1 MQETAIKREN
11 YLQRIST
18 WIDKPLI
25 KVIIGQR
32 RVGKSMFMLQI
43 MEHIVSENPNANCIY
58 INTEN
63 EEFQHIKNYED
74 LQKEIN
80 SRLKKENKNYLF
92 IDEIQDIAEFERAL
106 RSYLSKNQCDIY
118 ITGSN
123 SQLMSGELATYLSG
137 RYIEFKIHPLS
148 FTEFCIF
155 HNLPEE
161 NASLLKYFRFG
172 GMPFL
177 RHLPLEDLMVNEYL
191 QSIYNTILLRDIAE
205 RYEVRNIHLLKNLS
219 RFIADSEGT
228 IFSSLSI
235 SNYFKSIN
243 LQISPKTILDYA
255 EYLLNSMIINRV
267 EQYNLIGKK
276 ILTSGGKMY
285 FEDFG
290 LRNSIVGGFKLTD
303 IQKVLENAVYV
314 QLVRNNYKVFVGQ
327 MRDKE
332 IDFIAERG
340 NEKCYIQVAYKL
352 QLDKT
357 IDREFGNLLCIKD
370 NFPKMVITMD
380 DLAGTDYQGIRHI
393 HILDFLKNCP
403 AKEKGQPQGLPL
415 Q

>member
-1 MQETAIKREN
+1 MNLILEREN
-11 YLQRIST
+11 YLQRLAV
-18 WIDKPLI
+18 WIDKPVI

-32 RVGKSMFMLQI
+32 RVGKSMFMFQI
-43 MEHIVSENPNANCIY
+43 MEHIRNANPEANCIY

-63 EEFQHIKNYED
+63 EEYQHIRNYED

-80 SRLKKENKNYLF
+80 ANLKNEKKNYLF
-92 IDEIQDIAEFERAL
+92 IDEIQDISEFERAL

-118 ITGSN
+118 ISGSN
-123 SQLMSGELATYLSG
+123 SQLMSGELATFLSG
-137 RYIEFKIHPLS
+137 RYMEFKIHPLS
-148 FTEFCIF
+148 FSEFCLF
-155 HNLPEE
+155 HNLPK
-161 NASLLKYFRFG
+161 NNDTLLKYFRYG

-177 RHLPLEDLMVNEYL
+177 RHLPLEDLTVNEYL
-191 QSIYNTILLRDIAE
+191 QSIYSTILLRDIAE
-205 RYEVRNIHLLKNLS
+205 HYDIRNIHLLKSLS

-255 EYLLNSMIINRV
+255 GYLLNSFIINQV
-267 EQYNLIGKK
+267 ERYNLVGKK

-290 LRNSIVGGFKLTD
+290 LRNSIVGGLKLTD
-303 IQKVLENAVYV
+303 IQKILENAVYMH
-314 QLVRNNYKVFVGQ
+314 LIRNNYKVFVGQ

-340 NEKCYIQVAYKL
+340 SEKCYIQVAYKL
-352 QLDKT
+352 QLNKT
-357 IDREFGNLLCIKD
+357 IDREFGNLLNIKD

-380 DLAGTDYQGIRHI
+380 ELAGTDYQGIQHI
-393 HILDFLKNCP
+393 HILDFLQQK
-403 AKEKGQPQGLPL
+403 
-415 Q
+415 

>member
-1 MQETAIKREN
+1 MTNLILEREN
-11 YLQRIST
+11 YLQRLAV
-18 WIDKPLI
+18 WIDKPVI

-43 MEHIVSENPNANCIY
+43 MEHIRQTNSKANCIY

-63 EEFQHIKNYED
+63 EEFQHIRNYKD

-80 SRLKKENKNYLF
+80 AKLKKGVKNYLF
-92 IDEIQDIAEFERAL
+92 IDEIQDIIEFERAL

-123 SQLMSGELATYLSG
+123 SQLMSGELATFLSG
-137 RYIEFKIHPLS
+137 RYVEFKIHPLS
-148 FTEFCIF
+148 FSEFCLF
-155 HNLPEE
+155 HSLPK
-161 NASLLKYFRFG
+161 NNDTLLKYFRYG

-177 RHLPLEDLMVNEYL
+177 RHLPLEDLTVNEYL

-205 RYEVRNIHLLKNLS
+205 RYDVRNIHLLKNLS

-235 SNYFKSIN
+235 CNYFKSIN
-243 LQISPKTILDYA
+243 LQISPKTILDYTG
-255 EYLLNSMIINRV
+255 YLLNSFIINQV
-267 EQYNLIGKK
+267 ERYNLVGKK
-276 ILTSGGKMY
+276 ILTSGGKIY

-303 IQKVLENAVYV
+303 IQKILENAVYMH
-314 QLVRNNYKVFVGQ
+314 LMKNNYQVFVGQ

-340 NEKCYIQVAYKL
+340 AEKCYIQVAYKL

-357 IDREFGNLLCIKD
+357 IDREFGNLLSIKD
-370 NFPKMVITMD
+370 NFPKMVVTMD
-380 DLAGTDYQGIRHI
+380 ELSGTDYQGIRHI
-393 HILDFLKNCP
+393 HILDFLQQK
-403 AKEKGQPQGLPL
+403 
-415 Q
+415 

>member
-1 MQETAIKREN
+1 MENLILEREN
-11 YLQRIST
+11 YLQRLAV
-18 WIDKPLI
+18 WIDKPVI

-32 RVGKSMFMLQI
+32 RVGKSMFLFQI
-43 MEHIVSENPNANCIY
+43 MEHIRQANPEANCIY

-63 EEFQHIKNYED
+63 EEFQHIRNYEG
-74 LQKEIN
+74 LQKEVN
-80 SRLKKENKNYLF
+80 VKLKKEAKNYLF
-92 IDEIQDIAEFERAL
+92 IDEIQDIVEFERAL
-106 RSYLSKNQCDIY
+106 RNYLSKNQCDIY

-123 SQLMSGELATYLSG
+123 SQLMSGELATFLSG
-137 RYIEFKIHPLS
+137 RYVEFKIHPLS
-148 FTEFCIF
+148 FSEFCLF
-155 HNLPEE
+155 HSLPK
-161 NASLLKYFRFG
+161 NNDTLLKYFRYG

-177 RHLPLEDLMVNEYL
+177 RHLPLEDFTVNEYL
-191 QSIYNTILLRDIAE
+191 QSIYSTILLRDIAE
-205 RYEVRNIHLLKNLS
+205 RYDVRNIHLLKNLS

-255 EYLLNSMIINRV
+255 GYLLNSFILNQV
-267 EQYNLIGKK
+267 ERYNLVGKK

-285 FEDFG
+285 FEDLG

-303 IQKVLENAVYV
+303 IQKILENTVYMH
-314 QLVRNNYKVFVGQ
+314 LVRNNYKVFVGQ

-340 NEKCYIQVAYKL
+340 SERCYIQVAYKL

-357 IDREFGNLLCIKD
+357 IDREFGNLLNIKD
-370 NFPKMVITMD
+370 NFPKMVVTMD
-380 DLAGTDYQGIRHI
+380 ELAGTDYQGIQHI
-393 HILDFLKNCP
+393 HILDFLQQK
-403 AKEKGQPQGLPL
+403 
-415 Q
+415 

>member
-1 MQETAIKREN
+1 MENLILERED
-11 YLQRIST
+11 YLQRLAV
-18 WIDKPLI
+18 WIDKPVI
-25 KVIIGQR
+25 KVITGQR
-32 RVGKSMFMLQI
+32 RVGKSMFLFQI
-43 MEHIVSENPNANCIY
+43 MKHIRDANSEANCIY

-63 EEFQHIKNYED
+63 EEYQHIRNYED
-74 LQKEIN
+74 LQKEIKAN
-80 SRLKKENKNYLF
+80 LKKETKNYLF
-92 IDEIQDIAEFERAL
+92 IDEIQDIIEFERAL

-123 SQLMSGELATYLSG
+123 SQLMSGELATFLSG
-137 RYIEFKIHPLS
+137 RYMEFKIHPLS
-148 FTEFCIF
+148 FSEFCLF
-155 HNLPEE
+155 HSLPKD
-161 NASLLKYFRFG
+161 NDTLLKYFRYG

-177 RHLPLEDLMVNEYL
+177 RHLPLEDLTVNEYL

-205 RYEVRNIHLLKNLS
+205 RYDLRNIHLLKNLS

-255 EYLLNSMIINRV
+255 GYLLNSFIINQV
-267 EQYNLIGKK
+267 ERYNLVGKK

-290 LRNSIVGGFKLTD
+290 LRNSIVGGFKLAD
-303 IQKVLENAVYV
+303 IQKALENAVYMH
-314 QLVRNNYKVFVGQ
+314 LVRNNHKVFVGQ

-340 NEKCYIQVAYKL
+340 SEKCYIQVAYKL

-357 IDREFGNLLCIKD
+357 IDREFANLLNIKD

-380 DLAGTDYQGIRHI
+380 ELAGTDYQGIRHI
-393 HILDFLKNCP
+393 HILDFLQQK
-403 AKEKGQPQGLPL
+403 
-415 Q
+415 

>member
-1 MQETAIKREN
+1 MKNQILEREN
-11 YLQRIST
+11 YLQQLAV
-18 WIDKPLI
+18 WIDKPVI

-32 RVGKSMFMLQI
+32 RVGKSMFIFQI
-43 MEHIVSENPNANCIY
+43 MEHIRQSNPEANCIY

-63 EEFQHIKNYED
+63 EEYQYIRNYEN

-80 SRLKKENKNYLF
+80 SNLKKEAKNYLF
-92 IDEIQDIAEFERAL
+92 IDEIQDISEFERAL
-106 RSYLSKNQCDIY
+106 RNYLSKNQCDIY

-123 SQLMSGELATYLSG
+123 SQLLSGELATFLSG
-137 RYIEFKIHPLS
+137 RYVEFKIHPLS
-148 FTEFCIF
+148 ISEFCLF
-155 HNLPEE
+155 HNLPK
-161 NASLLKYFRFG
+161 NNDTLLKYFRYG

-177 RHLPLEDLMVNEYL
+177 RHLPLEDLTVNEYL

-205 RYEVRNIHLLKNLS
+205 RHDVRNIHLLKKLS

-235 SNYFKSIN
+235 SNYFKSID
-243 LQISPKTILDYA
+243 LQISPKTILDYTSC
-255 EYLLNSMIINRV
+255 LLNSFIINQV
-267 EQYNLIGKK
+267 ERYNLIGKK
-276 ILTSGGKMY
+276 VLTSGGKLY

-303 IQKVLENAVYV
+303 IQKILENAVYMH
-314 QLVRNNYKVFVGQ
+314 LIRNGYKVFVGQ

-340 NEKCYIQVAYKL
+340 GERCYIQVAYKL
-352 QLDKT
+352 QLNKT
-357 IDREFGNLLCIKD
+357 IDREFSNLLSIKD

-380 DLAGTDYQGIRHI
+380 DLAGTNYQGIQHI
-393 HILDFLKNCP
+393 HMLDFLQQK
-403 AKEKGQPQGLPL
+403 
-415 Q
+415 

>member
-1 MQETAIKREN
+1 MNNLIIEREN
-11 YLQRIST
+11 YLQRLAT
-18 WIDKPLI
+18 WIDKPVI

-32 RVGKSMFMLQI
+32 RVGKSMFVFQI
-43 MEHIVSENPNANCIY
+43 MEYIRRANPDANCIY

-63 EEFQHIKNYED
+63 EEYQHIRNYND
-74 LQKEIN
+74 LQKEVN
-80 SRLKKENKNYLF
+80 AHLQNGKKNYLF

-123 SQLMSGELATYLSG
+123 SQLMSGELATFLSG
-137 RYIEFKIHPLS
+137 RYVEFKIHPLS
-148 FTEFCIF
+148 FSEFCLF
-155 HNLPEE
+155 HDLP
-161 NASLLKYFRFG
+161 NNNDTLLKYFRYG

-177 RHLPLEDLMVNEYL
+177 RHLPLEDSTVNEYL
-191 QSIYNTILLRDIAE
+191 QSIYSTILLRDIAE
-205 RYEVRNIHLLKNLS
+205 RYDVRNIHLLKNLS

-243 LQISPKTILDYA
+243 LRITPKTILDYVG
-255 EYLLNSMIINRV
+255 YLLNSMIVNQV
-267 EQYNLIGKK
+267 ERYNLVGKK

-290 LRNSIVGGFKLTD
+290 LQNSIVGGFKLTD
-303 IQKVLENAVYV
+303 IQKALENVVYMH
-314 QLVRNNYKVFVGQ
+314 LVRNNCKVFVGQ

-357 IDREFGNLLCIKD
+357 IDREFGNLLNIKD
-370 NFPKMVITMD
+370 NFPKMVVTMD
-380 DLAGTDYQGIRHI
+380 ELAGADYQGIQHI
-393 HILDFLKNCP
+393 HILDFLQQK
-403 AKEKGQPQGLPL
+403 
-415 Q
+415 

>member
-1 MQETAIKREN
+1 MRGLMLEREN
-11 YLQRIST
+11 YLQRLAV
-18 WIDKPLI
+18 WIDKPVI

-32 RVGKSMFMLQI
+32 RVGKSMFMFQI
-43 MEHIVSENPNANCIY
+43 MEHICQANPEANCIY

-63 EEFQHIKNYED
+63 EEFQHIRNYED

-80 SRLKKENKNYLF
+80 AKLKKKAKNYLF

-118 ITGSN
+118 IAGNN
-123 SQLMSGELATYLSG
+123 SQLMSGEFATFLSG
-137 RYIEFKIHPLS
+137 RYVEFKIHPLS
-148 FTEFCIF
+148 FSEFCLF
-155 HNLPEE
+155 HNLTK
-161 NASLLKYFRFG
+161 NNDTLLKYFRYG

-177 RHLPLEDLMVNEYL
+177 RHLPLEDLTVNEYL

-255 EYLLNSMIINRV
+255 GYLLNSFIINQV
-267 EQYNLIGKK
+267 ERYNLVGKK

-303 IQKVLENAVYV
+303 IQKVLENAVYMH
-314 QLVRNNYKVFVGQ
+314 LVRNNYKVFVGQ
-327 MRDKE
+327 MRNKE

-340 NEKCYIQVAYKL
+340 GEKLYVQVTYIL
-352 QLDKT
+352 QDEKT
-357 IDREFGNLLCIKD
+357 INREFGNLLKINDNYPKIVVSMDEFTGNTYEGIKHL
-370 NFPKMVITMD
+370 NMRK
-380 DLAGTDYQGIRHI
+380 
-393 HILDFLKNCP
+393 FLTEWK
-403 AKEKGQPQGLPL
+403 
-415 Q
+415 

>member
-1 MQETAIKREN
+1 MENLILEREN
-11 YLQRIST
+11 YLQRLAV
-18 WIDKPLI
+18 WIDKPVI

-32 RVGKSMFMLQI
+32 RVGKSMFLFQI
-43 MEHIVSENPNANCIY
+43 MEHIRQANPEANCIY

-63 EEFQHIKNYED
+63 EEFQHIRNYEG
-74 LQKEIN
+74 LQKEVN
-80 SRLKKENKNYLF
+80 VKLKKEAKNYLF
-92 IDEIQDIAEFERAL
+92 IDEIQDIVEFERAL
-106 RSYLSKNQCDIY
+106 RNYLSKNQCDIY

-123 SQLMSGELATYLSG
+123 SQLMSGELATFLSG
-137 RYIEFKIHPLS
+137 RYVEFKIHPLS
-148 FTEFCIF
+148 FSEFCLF
-155 HNLPEE
+155 HSLPK
-161 NASLLKYFRFG
+161 NNNTLLKYFRYG

-177 RHLPLEDLMVNEYL
+177 RHLPLEDFTVNEYL
-191 QSIYNTILLRDIAE
+191 QSIYSTILLRDIAE
-205 RYEVRNIHLLKNLS
+205 RYDVRNIHLLKNLS

-255 EYLLNSMIINRV
+255 GYLLNSFILNQV
-267 EQYNLIGKK
+267 ERYNLVGKK

-303 IQKVLENAVYV
+303 IQKVLENAVYMH
-314 QLVRNNYKVFVGQ
+314 LVRNNYKVFVGQ

-340 NEKCYIQVAYKL
+340 SERCYIQVAYKL

-357 IDREFGNLLCIKD
+357 IDREFGNLLNIKD
-370 NFPKMVITMD
+370 NFPKMVVTMD
-380 DLAGTDYQGIRHI
+380 ELAGTDYQGIRHI
-393 HILDFLKNCP
+393 HILDFLQQK
-403 AKEKGQPQGLPL
+403 
-415 Q
+415 

>member
-1 MQETAIKREN
+1 MKNQILEREN
-11 YLQRIST
+11 YLQQLAV
-18 WIDKPLI
+18 WIDKPVI

-32 RVGKSMFMLQI
+32 RVGKSMFIFQI
-43 MEHIVSENPNANCIY
+43 MEHIRQSNPEANCIY

-63 EEFQHIKNYED
+63 EEYQYIRNYEN

-80 SRLKKENKNYLF
+80 ANLKKDVRNYLF
-92 IDEIQDIAEFERAL
+92 IDEIQDISEFERAL
-106 RSYLSKNQCDIY
+106 RNYLSKNQCDIY

-123 SQLMSGELATYLSG
+123 SQLLSGELATFLSG
-137 RYIEFKIHPLS
+137 RYVEFKIHPLS
-148 FTEFCIF
+148 ISEFCLF
-155 HNLPEE
+155 HNLPK
-161 NASLLKYFRFG
+161 NNDTLLKYFRYG

-191 QSIYNTILLRDIAE
+191 QSIYSTILLRDIAE
-205 RYEVRNIHLLKNLS
+205 RYDIRNIHLLKNLS

-235 SNYFKSIN
+235 SNYFKSLN
-243 LQISPKTILDYA
+243 LQISPKTILEYTS
-255 EYLLNSMIINRV
+255 YLLNSFIVNQV
-267 EQYNLIGKK
+267 ERYNLIGKK
-276 ILTSGGKMY
+276 ILTSGGKLY

-303 IQKVLENAVYV
+303 IQKILENAVYMH
-314 QLVRNNYKVFVGQ
+314 LVRNRYKVFVGQ

-340 NEKCYIQVAYKL
+340 SERCYIQVAYKL
-352 QLDKT
+352 QLNKT
-357 IDREFGNLLCIKD
+357 IDREFGNLLNIKD

-380 DLAGTDYQGIRHI
+380 ELAGTNYQGIQHI
-393 HILDFLKNCP
+393 HILDFLQQNIF
-403 AKEKGQPQGLPL
+403 
-415 Q
+415 

>member
-1 MQETAIKREN
+1 MENVILEREN
-11 YLQRIST
+11 YLQRLAV
-18 WIDKPLI
+18 WIDKPVI

-32 RVGKSMFMLQI
+32 RVGKSMFMFQVMDYI
-43 MEHIVSENPNANCIY
+43 RKDNPEANIIY

-63 EEFQHIKNYED
+63 EEYQHIKNHEI
-74 LQKEIN
+74 LQKEIKA
-80 SRLKKENKNYLF
+80 RLKPTVKNYLF
-92 IDEIQDIAEFERAL
+92 IDEIQDITEFERAL
-106 RSYLSKNQCDIY
+106 RNYLSKNQCDIY

-123 SQLMSGELATYLSG
+123 SQLMSGELASFLSG
-137 RYIEFKIHPLS
+137 RYVEFKIHPLS
-148 FTEFCIF
+148 FSEFCLF
-155 HNLPEE
+155 HALP
-161 NASLLKYFRFG
+161 NNNDTLLKYFRFG

-177 RHLPLEDLMVNEYL
+177 KHLPLEDTTVNEYL
-191 QSIYNTILLRDIAE
+191 QSIYNTILLRDVAE
-205 RYEVRNIHLLKNLS
+205 RYNVRNIHLLKSLS

-228 IFSSLSI
+228 VFSSLSI
-235 SNYFKSIN
+235 SKYFKSIN

-255 EYLLNSMIINRV
+255 AYLLNAFIINQV
-267 EQYNLIGKK
+267 ERYNLTGKK
-276 ILTSGGKMY
+276 VLTSGGKMY

-303 IQKVLENAVYV
+303 IQKILENAVYMHLAR
-314 QLVRNNYKVFVGQ
+314 QNYKIFVGQ

-357 IDREFGNLLCIKD
+357 IDREFGNLLDIKD

-380 DLAGTDYQGIRHI
+380 ELAGTDYQGIRHI
-393 HILDFLKNCP
+393 HILDFLQQN
-403 AKEKGQPQGLPL
+403 LTVF
-415 Q
+415 

>member
-1 MQETAIKREN
+1 MQNILVWGNNMQEQTIKREN
-11 YLQRIST
+11 YLQRISA

-43 MEHIVSENPNANCIY
+43 MEHIRSINPTANCIY
-58 INTEN
+58 INAEN
-63 EEFQHIKNYED
+63 EEFQHVKNYED

-80 SRLKKENKNYLF
+80 KCLKKEVKNYLF

-123 SQLMSGELATYLSG
+123 SRLMSGELATFLSG

-148 FTEFCIF
+148 FTEFCFF

-177 RHLPLEDLMVNEYL
+177 RHLPLEDLTVNEYL
-191 QSIYNTILLRDIAE
+191 QNIYSTILLRDIAE

-267 EQYNLIGKK
+267 EQYNLVGKK

-303 IQKVLENAVYV
+303 IQKVLENAVYM
-314 QLVRNNYKVFVGQ
+314 QLARNNYKVFVGQ

-340 NEKCYIQVAYKL
+340 SEKCYIQVAYKL

-357 IDREFGNLLCIKD
+357 IDREFGNLLSIKD
-370 NFPKMVITMD
+370 NFPKIVVTMD
-380 DLAGTDYQGIRHI
+380 ELAGTDYQGIQHT
-393 HILDFLKNCP
+393 HILNFL
-403 AKEKGQPQGLPL
+403 QQ

>member
-1 MQETAIKREN
+1 MQNPVLTREN
-11 YLQRIST
+11 YLQRLAV
-18 WIDKPLI
+18 WIDKPVI

-32 RVGKSMFMLQI
+32 RVGKSMFMFQV
-43 MEHIVSENPNANCIY
+43 MEHIRSVNPEANCIY

-63 EEFQHIKNYED
+63 EEFQHIRTYED

-80 SRLKKENKNYLF
+80 ASLKKAVKNYLF
-92 IDEIQDIAEFERAL
+92 IDEIQDVAEFERAL

-123 SQLMSGELATYLSG
+123 SQLMSGELATFLSG
-137 RYIEFKIHPLS
+137 RYVEFKIHPLS
-148 FTEFCIF
+148 FTEFCLF
-155 HNLPEE
+155 HNLP
-161 NASLLKYFRFG
+161 NNNDTLLKYFRYG

-177 RHLPLEDLMVNEYL
+177 RHLPLEDLTVNEYL
-191 QSIYNTILLRDIAE
+191 QNIYSTILLRDIAE
-205 RYEVRNIHLLKNLS
+205 RHDVRNIHLLKSLA

-228 IFSSLSI
+228 PFSSLSI

-243 LQISPKTILDYA
+243 LQIAPKTILDYA
-255 EYLLNSMIINRV
+255 GYLLNSMIINQV
-267 EQYNLIGKK
+267 ERYNLVGKK
-276 ILTSGGKMY
+276 VLTSGGKMY

-290 LRNSIVGGFKLTD
+290 LRNAIVGSFKLTD
-303 IQKVLENAVYV
+303 IQKVLENAVYM

-340 NEKCYIQVAYKL
+340 SEKCYIQVAYKL

-357 IDREFGNLLCIKD
+357 IDREFGNLLSIKD
-370 NFPKMVITMD
+370 NFPKIVVTMD
-380 DLAGTDYQGIRHI
+380 ELAGVDYQGIKHI
-393 HILDFLKNCP
+393 HILDFL
-403 AKEKGQPQGLPL
+403 QGNN
-415 Q
+415 

>member
-1 MQETAIKREN
+1 MKNLILEREN
-11 YLQRIST
+11 YLQRIAV
-18 WIDKPLI
+18 WIDKPVI

-32 RVGKSMFMLQI
+32 RVGKSMFILQI
-43 MEHIVSENPNANCIY
+43 MEHIRQTNPEANCIY

-63 EEFQHIKNYED
+63 EEYQHIRNYEN

-80 SRLKKENKNYLF
+80 ANLKKEAKNYLF
-92 IDEIQDIAEFERAL
+92 IDEIQDISEFERAL
-106 RSYLSKNQCDIY
+106 RNYLSKNICDIY

-123 SQLMSGELATYLSG
+123 SQLLSGELATFLSG
-137 RYIEFKIHPLS
+137 RYVEFKIHPLS
-148 FTEFCIF
+148 ISEFCLF
-155 HNLPEE
+155 HNLPK
-161 NASLLKYFRFG
+161 NNDTLLKYFRYG

-177 RHLPLEDLMVNEYL
+177 RHLPLEDLTVNEYL

-205 RYEVRNIHLLKNLS
+205 RHDVRNIHLLKKLS

-243 LQISPKTILDYA
+243 LQISPKTILDYTSC
-255 EYLLNSMIINRV
+255 LLNSFIINQV
-267 EQYNLIGKK
+267 ERYNLIGKK
-276 ILTSGGKMY
+276 ILTSGGKLY

-303 IQKVLENAVYV
+303 IQKILENAVYMH
-314 QLVRNNYKVFVGQ
+314 LIRNGYKVFVGQ

-340 NEKCYIQVAYKL
+340 GERCYIQVAYKL
-352 QLDKT
+352 QLNKT
-357 IDREFGNLLCIKD
+357 IDREFSNLLSIKD

-380 DLAGTDYQGIRHI
+380 DLAGTNYQGIQHI
-393 HILDFLKNCP
+393 HMLDFLQQK
-403 AKEKGQPQGLPL
+403 
-415 Q
+415 

>member
-1 MQETAIKREN
+1 MKDLVLDREN
-11 YLQRIST
+11 YLERISV
-18 WIDKPLI
+18 WVDKPVI

-32 RVGKSMFMLQI
+32 RVGKSMFMIQV
-43 MEHIVSENPNANCIY
+43 MEHIRNANPDANCIY

-63 EEFQHIKNYED
+63 EEFQNVRNFED
-74 LQKEIN
+74 LQKEVN
-80 SRLKKENKNYLF
+80 TRLKKGVKNYLF

-106 RSYLSKNQCDIY
+106 RSYLSKNECDIY

-123 SQLMSGELATYLSG
+123 SQLMSGELATFLSG
-137 RYIEFKIHPLS
+137 RYVEFKIHPLS
-148 FTEFCIF
+148 FTEFCLF
-155 HNLPEE
+155 HNLPK
-161 NASLLKYFRFG
+161 NNDTLLKYFRYG

-177 RHLPLEDLMVNEYL
+177 RHLPLEDYTVNEYL

-205 RYEVRNIHLLKNLS
+205 RYDVRNIHLLKNLS
-219 RFIADSEGT
+219 RFIADSSGT

-255 EYLLNSMIINRV
+255 SYLLNSFIINQV
-267 EQYNLIGKK
+267 ERYNLIGKK
-276 ILTSGGKMY
+276 VLTSGGKMY

-290 LRNSIVGGFKLTD
+290 LRNAIVNGFKLTD
-303 IQKVLENAVYV
+303 IQKVLENAVYMH
-314 QLVRNNYKVFVGQ
+314 LVRNNYKVFVGQ

-332 IDFIAERG
+332 IDFIAERS

-352 QLDKT
+352 QLNKT
-357 IDREFGNLLCIKD
+357 IDREFGNLLNIKD

-380 DLAGTDYQGIRHI
+380 ELAGVDYQGIRHI
-393 HILDFLKNCP
+393 HILDFLQQK
-403 AKEKGQPQGLPL
+403 
-415 Q
+415 

>member
-1 MQETAIKREN
+1 METLIIEREN
-11 YLQRIST
+11 YLQRLAV

-32 RVGKSMFMLQI
+32 RVGKSMFMFQI
-43 MEHIVSENPNANCIY
+43 MEHIRRANPEANCIY

-63 EEFQHIKNYED
+63 EEFQHIRNYED

-80 SRLKKENKNYLF
+80 ANLKKETKNYLF
-92 IDEIQDIAEFERAL
+92 IDEIQDIVEFERAL
-106 RSYLSKNQCDIY
+106 RSFLSKNQCDIY

-123 SQLMSGELATYLSG
+123 SQLMSSELATFLSG
-137 RYIEFKIHPLS
+137 RYVEFKIHPLS
-148 FTEFCIF
+148 FLEFCLF
-155 HNLPEE
+155 HNLPK
-161 NASLLKYFRFG
+161 NNDTLLKYFRYG

-177 RHLPLEDLMVNEYL
+177 RHLPLEDLTVNEYL

-205 RYEVRNIHLLKNLS
+205 RYDVRNIHLLKNLS
-219 RFIADSEGT
+219 RFIADSEGA

-243 LQISPKTILDYA
+243 LQVSPKTIIDYA
-255 EYLLNSMIINRV
+255 GYLLNAFIINQV
-267 EQYNLIGKK
+267 ERYNLIGKK

-303 IQKVLENAVYV
+303 IQKVLENAVYMH
-314 QLVRNNYKVFVGQ
+314 LVRNDYKVFVGQ
-327 MRDKE
+327 MRDRE

-340 NEKCYIQVAYKL
+340 SEKRYIQVAYKL

-357 IDREFGNLLCIKD
+357 INREFGNLLSIKD
-370 NFPKMVITMD
+370 NFPKMVVTMD
-380 DLAGTDYQGIRHI
+380 ELAGVDYQGIRHI
-393 HILDFLKNCP
+393 HVLDFLQQK
-403 AKEKGQPQGLPL
+403 
-415 Q
+415 